1 MRRRHVPAARR
12 SVRRGISRM
21 LARGITRAHGRAH
34 GRIFPRVMVRAR
46 ASCCPGQGPSSGWRS
61 PGCRPVRS
69 RGKSPSVIRWWPER
83 LPAEARAASRAVI
96 RQSSGYHR
104 SLGISRPGSHECRVV
119 AAATDTNPV
128 TGVRVRR
135 GTTGAHVP
143 RVGVR
148 SCGQRPTNRRLN
160 RAAST
165 NDADTAAAVTHRLGP
180 KFRDGRRGS
189 ARGGVERQ
197 RTALQLEGRTRRA
210 RRRPRGVAGRA
221 PLLRVRLAKEGEPRR
236 NRQALP
242 EQTSGF
248 PHAGSDLPN
257 PGTGTA
263 NQ

>member
-1 MRRRHVPAARR
+1 MTARQHGRGHHRQSCRRSVLLPAHTPGRGVRRRHVPAARR

-135 GTTGAHVP
+135 GTTGAHGHGWAFVH
-143 RVGVR
+143 VVK
-148 SCGQRPTNRRLN
+148 
-160 RAAST
+160 
-165 NDADTAAAVTHRLGP
+165 D
-180 KFRDGRRGS
+180 
-189 ARGGVERQ
+189 RQ
-197 RTALQLEGRTRRA
+197 TD
-210 RRRPRGVAGRA
+210 V
-221 PLLRVRLAKEGEPRR
+221 
-236 NRQALP
+236 
-242 EQTSGF
+242 
-248 PHAGSDLPN
+248 
-257 PGTGTA
+257 
-263 NQ
+263 